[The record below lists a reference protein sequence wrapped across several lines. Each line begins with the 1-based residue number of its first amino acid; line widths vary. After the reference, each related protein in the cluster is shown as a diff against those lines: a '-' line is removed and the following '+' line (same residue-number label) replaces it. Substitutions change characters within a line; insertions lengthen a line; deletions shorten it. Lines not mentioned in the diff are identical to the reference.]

1 MGPGEFPRALVLGPL
16 GRERQW
22 RFSLLVGAGAQLGW
36 RSEPVNSLLTRGQKP
51 GGQCPHGPHT
61 KDLLEED
68 KGAAVLSMNPGAWGG
83 DGTSDPLEGEIL
95 FPDASCRPGGGDLRS
110 IPGGAPSKPHPNAV
124 PFPDTRPATPSEH

>member
-22 RFSLLVGAGAQLGW
+22 RFSLLAGAGAQLGW
-36 RSEPVNSLLTRGQKP
+36 RSDPVNSLLTRGQKP

-68 KGAAVLSMNPGAWGG
+68 KGAAVLSMNPGARGG
-83 DGTSDPLEGEIL
+83 DGTSDPLEGGIL
-95 FPDASCRPGGGDLRS
+95 FLQTWRWRPEEHPWWGSLKTTPNRS
-110 IPGGAPSKPHPNAV
+110 SL
-124 PFPDTRPATPSEH
+124 S